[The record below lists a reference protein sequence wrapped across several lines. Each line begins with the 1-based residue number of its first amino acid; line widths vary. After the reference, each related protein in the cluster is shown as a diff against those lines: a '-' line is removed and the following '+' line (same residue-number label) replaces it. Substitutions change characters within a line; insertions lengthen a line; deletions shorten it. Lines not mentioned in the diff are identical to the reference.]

1 MTRSS
6 AAPATGGTP
15 SSRLA
20 GLQGRALL
28 AGLGV
33 LASLATGPVQADE
46 AAIRKTLAER
56 MPNLAK
62 VDEIRPAPMPGLYE
76 LRIGGDIF
84 YADETANFLI
94 EGAIF
99 DTKTQT
105 DLTKERVDKLIA
117 INFDQLPTKDAMVIK
132 QGNGSRKMAVFA
144 DPNCGYCKRLE
155 KDLLTLKD
163 VTIYTYMI
171 AILGPDSNAKA
182 RDIWCSKDAMKTWRS
197 WMIDGVSPAR
207 NIDKCDSA
215 AIDRNQQV
223 ARRHK
228 VNGTP
233 AIVFEDG
240 TRSPGAMP
248 AAQIE
253 KQLSTISSASRKS

>member
-6 AAPATGGTP
+6 TPLAIAGPRASMGRRWRSAAW
-15 SSRLA
+15 
-20 GLQGRALL
+20 L
-28 AGLGV
+28 AGLGAWAGMMM
-33 LASLATGPVQADE
+33 LPAQADE

-62 VDEIRPAPMPGLYE
+62 VDEIRPSPMPGLYE
-76 LRIGGDIF
+76 LRIGSDIF

-94 EGAIF
+94 EGALF
-99 DTKTQT
+99 DTKTHT
-105 DLTKERVDKLIA
+105 DITKERVDKLIA
-117 INFDQLPTKDAMVIK
+117 INFDQLPAKDALVIK
-132 QGNGSRKMAVFA
+132 QGNGSRKIAVFA

-163 VTIYTYMI
+163 VTIYTYVI
-171 AILGPDSNAKA
+171 AILGPDSTTKA
-182 RDIWCSKDAMKTWRS
+182 RDIWCSKDSMKTWRS
-197 WMIDGVSPAR
+197 WMIDGVLPSR
-207 NIDKCDSA
+207 NIDKCDTA
-215 AIDRNQQV
+215 ALERNQEV

-228 VNGTP
+228 VSGTP

-253 KQLSTISSASRKS
+253 KQLNAIAGAARKS